1 MEEAEVEA
9 AKIFSLDAAAVSS
22 ITTLYYGHV
31 W

>member
-1 MEEAEVEA
+1 MDEAEVEA
-9 AKIFSLDAAAVSS
+9 ARVFSLDVAAVSS